1 MQKILVVD
9 DAEINRELL
18 REFLEADYVVETAEN
33 GEQAMGKLHV
43 LHDEISALLLDLHMP
58 RGDGFA
64 VIERMR
70 AQGWMD
76 SIPVLIIS
84 SEHAVEAE
92 NKCFELGVSDFIH
105 RPFVD
110 SIVKNRVKNTIELFN
125 CKNQL
130 DFSCTVR
137 KTWH

>member
-130 DFSCTVR
+130 
-137 KTWH
+137 

>member
-1 MQKILVVD
+1 M
-9 DAEINRELL
+9 
-18 REFLEADYVVETAEN
+18 DYAVETAEN
-33 GEQAMGKLHV
+33 GEQAMAV
-43 LHDEISALLLDLHMP
+43 LCAQHDEISALLLDLHMP
-58 RGDGFA
+58 HADVFA
-64 VIERMR
+64 VIEQMR
-70 AQGWMD
+70 ERGWMD

-84 SEHAVEAE
+84 SEHAVETE

-130 DFSCTVR
+130 ER
-137 KTWH
+137 KIEKQSLRTSFL

>member
-70 AQGWMD
+70 AQ
-76 SIPVLIIS
+76 
-84 SEHAVEAE
+84 
-92 NKCFELGVSDFIH
+92 
-105 RPFVD
+105 
-110 SIVKNRVKNTIELFN
+110 
-125 CKNQL
+125 
-130 DFSCTVR
+130 
-137 KTWH
+137 